1 MLSSNVYVIASER
14 TIKLRSCCLDRKNK
28 IPDWMGDPRLTVQ
41 SLRESEK
48 VASWQVRRGLLT
60 RDRLASLVLDIDDL
74 ELLAGRLAPD
84 RPEWQVERK
93 AAQAYLDQHYPWIYP
108 PGQTGHC
115 ELDLSRLFALGIDN
129 LQAEICIRRENASG
143 KTAEVYQSFIYALDG
158 LTILAEHAAETA
170 EAAMTGASEARRAE
184 LAEIVETCRHVAHQ
198 LPFTF
203 RQAIQ
208 LLWFALLGT
217 QWGDR
222 IGLVNPGRLDRTL
235 WPFYQADLTSGRMER
250 DEALVL
256 VESLYLLL
264 NEYIPDGLAIAV
276 MVGGR
281 DASGKDVTND
291 LSYLCLEAL
300 RRTNLI
306 YPTIGICW
314 HPGTPDALVR
324 LGVDLITKGYK
335 QPAFFGDETIQ
346 RGLQMYGVP
355 PDEACNYINSTCVE
369 ITPCGSSNVWVAS
382 PYFSTCKILKDEVD
396 AQVTSSQPAAT
407 FETFVESYRGH
418 LSNHI
423 AEAVRQNN
431 ADRKM
436 RQMYGGKPLQSVFTQ
451 DCLERGCDIDD
462 GGARYNWVECS
473 FVGLANLVDSLNVI
487 REEVYNQK
495 RLTFTGLKTILEA
508 DYENFEY
515 ERLRFLRH
523 YPKYGNDCETVD
535 SLMQEIVSM
544 IRQECARY
552 RIYPDDS
559 PFVPGA
565 FAWIMH
571 EHLGR
576 ECGATP
582 DGRKA
587 GLPFA
592 DGCGAAQG
600 REMNGP
606 TAAILSITSWDPA
619 PLIGGAAFNMKFNK
633 ALFSSEE
640 AILRLKDLIITFL
653 QRGGFETQINVLD
666 HNILLE
672 ARQNPEAY
680 RDLIV
685 RIGGYTDYFTRL
697 SPEMQEEI
705 ILRTEYDQV

>member
-1 MLSSNVYVIASER
+1 
-14 TIKLRSCCLDRKNK
+14 
-28 IPDWMGDPRLTVQ
+28 
-41 SLRESEK
+41 
-48 VASWQVRRGLLT
+48 
-60 RDRLASLVLDIDDL
+60 
-74 ELLAGRLAPD
+74 
-84 RPEWQVERK
+84 
-93 AAQAYLDQHYPWIYP
+93 
-108 PGQTGHC
+108 
-115 ELDLSRLFALGIDN
+115 
-129 LQAEICIRRENASG
+129 
-143 KTAEVYQSFIYALDG
+143 
-158 LTILAEHAAETA
+158 
-170 EAAMTGASEARRAE
+170 
-184 LAEIVETCRHVAHQ
+184 
-198 LPFTF
+198 
-203 RQAIQ
+203 
-208 LLWFALLGT
+208 
-217 QWGDR
+217 
-222 IGLVNPGRLDRTL
+222 
-235 WPFYQADLTSGRMER
+235 
-250 DEALVL
+250 
-256 VESLYLLL
+256 
-264 NEYIPDGLAIAV
+264 
-276 MVGGR
+276 
-281 DASGKDVTND
+281 
-291 LSYLCLEAL
+291 
-300 RRTNLI
+300 
-306 YPTIGICW
+306 
-314 HPGTPDALVR
+314 
-324 LGVDLITKGYK
+324 
-335 QPAFFGDETIQ
+335 
-346 RGLQMYGVP
+346 
-355 PDEACNYINSTCVE
+355 
-369 ITPCGSSNVWVAS
+369 VAS

-495 RLTFTGLKTILEA
+495 RLTLIGLKTILEV